1 MSSEET
7 TPIKFYKL
15 KETSS
20 ISIWEHFMSNN
31 GELPLDEVDE
41 ISEEEFLSDKSGKTV
56 TYGGTT
62 EQIKSVFGR
71 KK

>member
-1 MSSEET
+1 
-7 TPIKFYKL
+7 
-15 KETSS
+15 
-20 ISIWEHFMSNN
+20 MSNN

-71 KK
+71 KNKYSFPDIVI